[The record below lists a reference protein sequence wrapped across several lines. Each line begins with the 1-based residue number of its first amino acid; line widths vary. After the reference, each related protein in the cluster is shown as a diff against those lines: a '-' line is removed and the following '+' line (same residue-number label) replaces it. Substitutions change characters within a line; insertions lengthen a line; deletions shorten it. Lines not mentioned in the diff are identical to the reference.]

1 VDHNIFRPF
10 FRVGREF
17 DANFIYEISFGFTP
31 RQYKNSADDRYMFEE
46 EGDVSEVI
54 FIMSGEWGVAY
65 NSYVK
70 PQDIRSIVLF
80 DDMTPPEDM
89 SALGYVIAQ
98 KKSTKSY
105 IGDYYCLSN
114 KRSQFFYVALSH
126 VETFS
131 LTKEFLLKQIFAKFP
146 GLHQEMMSEA
156 FCRYI
161 KEFRKPCNKKRK
173 ELIELLNKKLHYSQ
187 I

>member
-1 VDHNIFRPF
+1 MVNERRDYFDSIPFKIQQHIVSKFLFNDIVDHNIFRPF

-54 FIMSGEWGVAY
+54 FIMSGEWAVAY

-80 DDMTPPEDM
+80 DDMKAPEDM
-89 SALGYVIAQ
+89 SALGYVIA
-98 KKSTKSY
+98 
-105 IGDYYCLSN
+105 
-114 KRSQFFYVALSH
+114 
-126 VETFS
+126 
-131 LTKEFLLKQIFAKFP
+131 
-146 GLHQEMMSEA
+146 
-156 FCRYI
+156 
-161 KEFRKPCNKKRK
+161 
-173 ELIELLNKKLHYSQ
+173 
-187 I
+187 